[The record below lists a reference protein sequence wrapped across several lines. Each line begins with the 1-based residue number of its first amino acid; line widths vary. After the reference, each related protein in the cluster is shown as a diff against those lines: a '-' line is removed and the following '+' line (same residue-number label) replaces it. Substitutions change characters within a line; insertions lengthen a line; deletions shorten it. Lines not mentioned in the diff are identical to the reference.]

1 MATLPDSHTTG
12 FRRLPVS
19 ALITLVIAVFLS
31 AWSGFFIMDF
41 LLSGIYTW
49 IRSSRALALICAI
62 FILSYE
68 FVYKEHHARHAVLTG
83 IAPLK
88 VVWYCCVIPYL
99 AGMLALLA
107 LVNFG

>member
-1 MATLPDSHTTG
+1 MPFAA
-12 FRRLPVS
+12 RLM
-19 ALITLVIAVFLS
+19 LVLVVFLS

-49 IRSSRALALICAI
+49 TRSSRALALICAI

-83 IAPLK
+83 IAPMNI
-88 VVWYCCVIPYL
+88 VWYFCVIPYL
-99 AGMLALLA
+99 VGTLALLT
-107 LVNFG
+107 LVNVR

>member
-1 MATLPDSHTTG
+1 MPASPDSHTTG
-12 FRRLPVS
+12 FGRLPF
-19 ALITLVIAVFLS
+19 AAYITLALAVFLC

-83 IAPLK
+83 IAPMK
-88 VVWYCCVIPYL
+88 VVWYFCVIPYL
-99 AGMLALLA
+99 VGTLALLT
-107 LVNFG
+107 LINFS